1 MQKISMEAIA
11 YIRGRSI
18 MNQYVIVDEAQNLT
32 PHEVRLASV
41 CFDTF
46 CRLKR
51 LSVGAVKEQRWF

>member
-32 PHEVRLASV
+32 PHEVSTFSSLYSLECRSRQSLAGV
-41 CFDTF
+41 EKE
-46 CRLKR
+46 LK
-51 LSVGAVKEQRWF
+51 WC